1 MGFAFWKKKGG
12 EPQAEEGQA
21 QEPARAAE
29 PAPAPAPS
37 ASRVRLRRT
46 AIGAAVL
53 LSAFVIAA
61 PFFVSER
68 AIEAETGA
76 KTEIPAVP
84 EASAQA
90 LAEAA
95 APAEAPAEKAAAP
108 EAAPIPAAP
117 SGAEPMKEPPI
128 ASAEDAAKAK
138 AKADAE
144 AKARAE
150 AIAAENARAKAEAE
164 KKAKEGRKAA
174 EDQLADAIRSRS
186 KQEADKKQKK
196 AEPAKDQKKDA
207 ASGGAWTIPIGAFAD
222 AGTAKKI
229 VSTARANG
237 VAVSSAAV
245 KDKAGKTLTRVTA
258 GPFNSKAEA
267 SSAEAKL
274 AMAGIKAGAPRQAK

>member
-21 QEPARAAE
+21 QKPAREAE
-29 PAPAPAPS
+29 PAPAPS

-84 EASAQA
+84 EASVQA
-90 LAEAA
+90 PAEAA
-95 APAEAPAEKAAAP
+95 APKAAAP

-164 KKAKEGRKAA
+164 KKAKEGKKAA

-186 KQEADKKQKK
+186 KQEADKKPKK

-207 ASGGAWTIPIGAFAD
+207 AAGGSWTIPIGAFAD
-222 AGTAKKI
+222 ADAAKKI
-229 VSTARANG
+229 VATARANG
-237 VAVSSAAV
+237 VAVSSVAV
-245 KDKAGKTLTRVTA
+245 KDKAGKSLTRVTA
-258 GPFNSKAEA
+258 GPFKSKAEA